1 MTIALD
7 HITAQLLDA
16 ATRAGATSAEASAG
30 YGEAEDIAVRGGEIE
45 TSERSEGVELGLRV
59 FLGDRS
65 ATVSGNLYDS
75 DTITTMAE
83 RAIAMAKVAPI
94 DETRA
99 LADPEQWAQDRDMAR
114 LDLADPT
121 GAIGTDQLIDLS
133 HRLENAALIDGIA
146 QISTAGA
153 SYNQSHVMSANSLG
167 FSAEY
172 RRTSSSLGVVAL
184 AHGASGM
191 VRDYD
196 SDSRIYHSDLRSAEE
211 IGARAAARTLETL
224 GAVKPPSGRFPVLY
238 DERISSSIIGHILSA
253 MNGSSIVRGAS
264 WLRDA
269 MGETILP
276 TSLSLIEEPHRPRIS
291 KSRLF
296 DAEGLPTQTA
306 PLIQDGVLTRWILD
320 LAAAR
325 KLDLD
330 PTGNAARSIGGAPY
344 PATWNITMTQSDRS
358 KDDLLADM
366 GTGLLVTSMIGS
378 TINPTTGD
386 YSRGASGFWV
396 ENGQIAYPVHEC
408 TIAANLRDMI
418 ANMQPANDA
427 RVEYADIVPSLL
439 IDGMTIAGA

>member
-7 HITAQLLDA
+7 QITAQLLEA

-30 YGEAEDIAVRGGEIE
+30 YGEAEDIAVRNGEIE

-65 ATVSGNLYDS
+65 ATVSGNLYDAE
-75 DTITTMAE
+75 TIATMAE
-83 RAIAMAKVAPI
+83 RAIAMAKVAPL
-94 DETRA
+94 DDTRA
-99 LADPEQWAQDRDMAR
+99 LADPEQWATDRDMSR
-114 LDLADPT
+114 LDLEDPSDPPST
-121 GAIGTDQLIDLS
+121 QDLIDLS
-133 HRLENAALIDGIA
+133 HRLEQAALIDGIA
-146 QISTAGA
+146 QVSAAGA
-153 SYNQSHVMSANSLG
+153 SYNQSHVITANSLG

-184 AHGASGM
+184 AQGASGM

-211 IGARAAARTLETL
+211 IGARAAARTLEGV
-224 GAVKPPSGRFPVLY
+224 GAVKPPSGRYPVLY

-253 MNGSSIVRGAS
+253 INGSSIVRGAS

-269 MGETILP
+269 MGEQVLP
-276 TSLSLIEEPHRPRIS
+276 KELSLIEEPHRPRIS

-306 PLIQDGVLTRWILD
+306 ALIEDGVLMRWTLD

-325 KLDLD
+325 KLDLS

-344 PATWNITMTQSDRS
+344 PATWNIRLTQSQRS
-358 KDDLLADM
+358 KDDLLRDM

-408 TIAANLRDMI
+408 TIASNLRDMI
-418 ANMQPANDA
+418 AHMHSANDA
-427 RVEYADIVPSLL
+427 KEDYADIVPSLL
-439 IDGMTIAGA
+439 IEEMTIAGA